1 MTLSERKF
9 IFHARAVIYN
19 GQQASMFALFYFVF
33 CCCCC
38 CFFSSRE
45 GFQSVEKS
53 SQRNKKLIGK
63 KLNNAFLFP
72 LKPLM

>member
-33 CCCCC
+33 CRCCCS
-38 CFFSSRE
+38 FSSRE
-45 GFQSVEKS
+45 GFQSEEES

-63 KLNNAFLFP
+63 KLNNAFLVP
-72 LKPLM
+72 LKPSM

>member
-33 CCCCC
+33 LSLLLL
-38 CFFSSRE
+38 FFLHGKVSNQWKNQVN
-45 GFQSVEKS
+45 GTKS
-53 SQRNKKLIGK
+53 
-63 KLNNAFLFP
+63 
-72 LKPLM
+72 